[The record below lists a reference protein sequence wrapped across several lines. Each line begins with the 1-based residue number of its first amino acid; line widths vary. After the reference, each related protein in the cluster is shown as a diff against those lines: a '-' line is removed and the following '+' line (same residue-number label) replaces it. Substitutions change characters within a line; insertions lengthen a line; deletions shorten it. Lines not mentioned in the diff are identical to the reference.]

1 MMKQK
6 WQQLQPREQQL
17 VLISAIL
24 LVVFI
29 SYSLIWQPL
38 NANILKAEQ
47 KLARQQ
53 QLLTWVME
61 QGQTLQAG
69 ASAPQASGSLTSI
82 VNSTAR
88 QAGIKVSR
96 MQPKGDSLQLWLDDI
111 AFDQLLAWL
120 LQLKQNY
127 QLNIEAIDITNT
139 DTQGVVAVRRLQLA
153 K

>member
-1 MMKQK
+1 MKQK

-29 SYSLIWQPL
+29 GYSLVWQPL
-38 NANILKAEQ
+38 NANITKAEQ

-69 ASAPQASGSLTSI
+69 ASATKASGSLTSI

-127 QLNIEAIDITNT
+127 QLHIEAIDITNT
-139 DTQGVVAVRRLQLA
+139 DTQGVVEVRRLQLA